1 VPFQRPL
8 VLLLLVLLLAAAWWR
23 LQWRTDALLTT
34 RLLMGTTVTIEAA
47 GADQA
52 TLEQASAAAFAEMA
66 RVEGLMSPYRPDS
79 DVSRLT
85 IAAREATVAPDTA
98 EVIALGLEIARRSR
112 GAFDLTLGRLK
123 ALWGIESESP
133 QVPPAA
139 EIAVALQGI
148 GPEALTISGMHVT
161 KASPLLAIDLGAIAK
176 GYAIDRA
183 IAVLRDAGVTSA
195 AVNAGGDIGLLG
207 DKQGRPWRIGI
218 QHPRRP
224 GEVLTTL
231 EVRDRA
237 VVTSGDYERS
247 FERDGRRYHHL
258 FDPQSGYPADR
269 CQSVTVLAPRAVLA
283 DALATALFVLGPEQG
298 LQLLRNYP
306 EVDALIV
313 GADGRLFRT
322 PALAGL
328 EAAAP

>member
-1 VPFQRPL
+1 VPFNRPW
-8 VLLLLVLLLAAAWWR
+8 VLLLLILLLTAAWWR
-23 LQWRTDALLTT
+23 LQDRVDAVTST

-47 GADQA
+47 GVDRD
-52 TLEQASAAAFAEMA
+52 TLEEASAAAFEEMA
-66 RVEGLMSPYRPDS
+66 RIEGLMSSYRPDS

-85 IAAREATVAPDTA
+85 AASREATVAPETA
-98 EVIALGLEIARRSR
+98 EVIALGLEIARRSG
-112 GAFDLTLGRLK
+112 GAFDLALGRLK

-133 QVPPAA
+133 QVPTPA

-148 GPEALTISGMHVT
+148 GPEALTISGRHVT

-176 GYAIDRA
+176 GYAVDRA
-183 IAVLRDAGVTSA
+183 IEVLRDAGVPSA

-218 QHPRRP
+218 QHPRRLD
-224 GEVLTTL
+224 EVLITL
-231 EVRDRA
+231 EVNGRA

-313 GADGRLFRT
+313 GADGRLYRT
-322 PALAGL
+322 PALADLKGG
-328 EAAAP
+328 AP